1 MYTLNTWSLSPYL
14 LRTFVF
20 PLKRLFYLHYIL
32 FWWILPC
39 LFPSSFFYR
48 SYYESTVSFS
58 MHLLL
63 FVAAFLLSTES
74 QTKIWVVFL
83 AVRFLRE
90 SISMF
95 VSECVFLL
103 IWNKCGCCLSACELI
118 HIAGTYR
125 LNPISVLNISLC
137 LFLLGVIETTA
148 LLNHH

>member
-1 MYTLNTWSLSPYL
+1 
-14 LRTFVF
+14 
-20 PLKRLFYLHYIL
+20 
-32 FWWILPC
+32 
-39 LFPSSFFYR
+39 
-48 SYYESTVSFS
+48 

-74 QTKIWVVFL
+74 QKKIWVVFL

-103 IWNKCGCCLSACELI
+103 IWNECGCCLSVCELI